1 MRHIKRTSFLGASAA
16 ALLAGCGRAHGASS
30 LLPAVTSPAG
40 GARSHETATPADPI
54 PDSVLRSPIV
64 GEARRFDGAVA
75 PPGWIFVAGQTL
87 TIAQFPRLHAVI
99 GRDAGHGTFT
109 LPQPHESWIIA
120 VAGFV
125 PTSPRA
131 LASLHRGANDK
142 YGVSLQGVTVRPAPV
157 RPLAVQR
164 PDTSLPTWYPG
175 TLATKEQLAAQR
187 R

>member
-1 MRHIKRTSFLGASAA
+1 MRHVKRTTFLGASAA
-16 ALLAGCGRAHGASS
+16 ALLAGCGHAHGASS
-30 LLPAVTSPAG
+30 LLPGLTTPAG
-40 GARSHETATPADPI
+40 GARSHEAMAPADPI

-75 PPGWIFVAGQTL
+75 PAGWMFMAGQTL
-87 TIAQFPRLHAVI
+87 AVAQFPQLHAIV
-99 GRDAGHGTFT
+99 GGDAGHGTFT
-109 LPQPHESWIIA
+109 LPNPAGPWIIA

-142 YGVSLQGVTVRPAPV
+142 DGVSREGITVQPAPV

-175 TLATKEQLAAQR
+175 TLATEKQLAAQR